1 MLGGILSL
9 ILFSLGLVSLAFA
22 LAFYFQKNGY
32 LYTRIFTILIGS
44 AVFLSCA
51 GHSILAL
58 TADARLAFIPHLVG
72 IFGIDTLLMLELTFL
87 FYDMKTKPSLAAI
100 PLALFAIFE
109 LLDISFHIAKNCYV
123 YINLALYTTY
133 ELKNPFSFIFHYCYV
148 ATIGAVL
155 FCVALRW
162 HKSKA
167 LAREKNFTMRVIVAN
182 LLILFFDILNVAGIS
197 FFEQSPNFLY
207 CASLTIVFFIWYKQ
221 VKKQASFVP
230 SVQNVSKEV
239 FYTIDVPILIFD
251 MAGKLNLYNAAAGW
265 RLNIDDKK
273 ENTLRDL
280 FSLTDVDS
288 LRLLAKA
295 KRSFSGSLE
304 TSIRSTNEKCSAS
317 YFVKIDYIGEPFCM
331 IMTVSPQ
338 AQEELK

>member
-1 MLGGILSL
+1 M

-22 LAFYFQKNGY
+22 LAFYLQKNGY
-32 LYTRIFTILIGS
+32 LYTRIFTILIGT

-72 IFGIDTLLMLELTFL
+72 IFGIDTLLLLELTFL
-87 FYDMKTKPSLAAI
+87 FCDMKTKPKTALI
-100 PLALFAIFE
+100 PLVFFAIYE
-109 LLDISFHIAKNCYV
+109 LLDISFHIGKNCYV

-133 ELKNPFSFIFHYCYV
+133 ELKNLFSFVFHYCYV
-148 ATIGAVL
+148 GTIAIAL
-155 FCVALRW
+155 FCVSLRW
-162 HKSKA
+162 HKSKIIT
-167 LAREKNFTMRVIVAN
+167 REKNFTLRVILAN
-182 LLILFFDILNVAGIS
+182 LLILFFDILNVAGVS
-197 FFEQSPNFLY
+197 LFEQSPNFLY

-251 MAGKLNLYNAAAGW
+251 MAGNLNLYNAAAGW
-265 RLNIDDKK
+265 RLKIDDNKK
-273 ENTLRDL
+273 NTLRDL
-280 FSLTDVDS
+280 FNLTDVDS

-304 TSIRSTNEKCSAS
+304 TSIRATNEKCSAS
-317 YFVKIDYIGEPFCM
+317 YFVKIDYMAEPFCM
-331 IMTVSPQ
+331 IMTLNSQ
-338 AQEELK
+338 AQEEAK